1 MDIQFSQNINKHVIP
16 NIIHFL
22 PGCDKYET
30 SWKKLNNEF
39 VILKWDA
46 DSIAGVLK
54 NTEKI
59 KDLHLDF
66 VKDNL
71 AIASTLC
78 YHFGGIVITKPENCF
93 QQLHSLL
100 GNLPTTLLAT
110 FALADTQID
119 DSILISAPKIGA
131 FTSLFEYFVQA
142 KQQSKSIK
150 TVFSDFIQTSMQASN
165 PMAIV
170 CLHQNVKEK
179 LTKKPQEEFMSIL
192 SPHLPNTT
200 EYFQIIQ
207 PSELSSRIK
216 PWLESLG
223 KCDIIYSANTNVKV
237 GILVID
243 MEKFDMEAPISAAI
257 EAVLAFQNVNLSQDA
272 VIVVAHS
279 PSGGISLDMMMIPQL
294 HHLKAK
300 EIYRTDHAAWKIDYK
315 GSSPSLC

>member
-1 MDIQFSQNINKHVIP
+1 MEIELSQTNNKHAIP

-22 PGCDKYET
+22 PGCDEYET
-30 SWKKLNNEF
+30 SWKDMNNEF

-46 DSIAGVLK
+46 DSIARVLK

-78 YHFGGIVITKPENCF
+78 YHFGGIVITKPEKCF
-93 QQLHSLL
+93 QKVHSLL
-100 GNLPTTLLAT
+100 GSLPTTLLAI

-142 KQQSKSIK
+142 KKQSKSIK
-150 TVFSDFIQTSMQASN
+150 SVFSDFVKTSMQASN

-170 CLHQNVKEK
+170 CLHQNVKEM
-179 LTKKPQEEFMSIL
+179 LTKKPPQEDFMTIL

-200 EYFQIIQ
+200 DYFQVIQ
-207 PSELSSRIK
+207 PSGLSSRIT
-216 PWLESLG
+216 PWLKSLG
-223 KCDIIYSANTNVKV
+223 KCDVVHSANKNVKV

-243 MEKFDMEAPISAAI
+243 KETFDGEAPISAAI

-279 PSGGISLDMMMIPQL
+279 PSGGIALDMMMIPQL

-300 EIYRTDHAAWKIDYK
+300 EVYRTDHVAWKIDSRN
-315 GSSPSLC
+315 SSA